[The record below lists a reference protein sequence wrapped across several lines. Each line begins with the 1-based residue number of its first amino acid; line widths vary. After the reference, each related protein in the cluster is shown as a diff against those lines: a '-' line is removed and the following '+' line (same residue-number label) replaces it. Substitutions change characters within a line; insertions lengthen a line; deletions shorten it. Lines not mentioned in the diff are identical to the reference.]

1 MKDIKSMATHFEA
14 GILGNTCEP
23 WVLHLVY
30 MDDVQLNTVWLTST
44 TDSSCFYLIQ
54 ES

>member
-14 GILGNTCEP
+14 GILANTCEP

-44 TDSSCFYLIQ
+44 TASFCFYLIQ

>member
-1 MKDIKSMATHFEA
+1 MVTHFEA
-14 GILGNTCEP
+14 RILGNTCEP

-30 MDDVQLNTVWLTST
+30 MDDVQLITVSLTST
-44 TDSSCFYLIQ
+44 TDSSWFYLIQ